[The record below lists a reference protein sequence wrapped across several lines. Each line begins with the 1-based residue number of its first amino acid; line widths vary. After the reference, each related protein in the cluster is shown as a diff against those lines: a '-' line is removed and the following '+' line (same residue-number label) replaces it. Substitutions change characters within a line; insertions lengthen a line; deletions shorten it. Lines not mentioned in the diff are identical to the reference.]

1 MERKYKS
8 KLFKP
13 KNFKEEKMEKLAI
26 LDCGGQYTKVIDRR
40 VRELG
45 VKSDIFPISVKAEEL
60 KSYQA
65 VILSGGPNNIGE
77 AQRLNFDN
85 RLFELGIPVLG
96 ICYGLHLMSDNFGGK
111 IDSNIKKEYG
121 ATEIKI
127 DTSALIFDGLD
138 ENQQVLMSHGD
149 TVKNCPEGFKVIAK
163 SGEAIAAIGDENRKM
178 YGFQFHPEVDLTEN
192 GMKMLEN
199 FIRKVASYKEVYA
212 LEDRIQTSIKMIQE
226 KVGNNK
232 IIVLVSGGVDS
243 AVTAA
248 LLVKA
253 LPAENIYA
261 IHIDSGFMRK
271 NESDLVCENLKAL
284 GMKNL
289 IRENAKDYFFNTVVE
304 TEEGKIGPLV
314 KETDPEKKRRII
326 GEIFIQIAN
335 NVIERLGLDK
345 ENTFIAQG
353 TLRPDLIESGNPDIS
368 GFAHKI
374 KTHHNDVEIVR
385 QARKKG
391 LIVETNADWH
401 KDEVRKVARKLGLD
415 EKIASR
421 QPFPGPGLAI
431 RLICHNKSDEAV
443 ITGKEV
449 EDLKQILKDTN
460 QNGYIVPI
468 KSVGVQ
474 GDARS
479 YKNLCILEGDKLDF
493 NWKEVTDKA
502 KEITDNILTIN
513 RVAYILNK
521 SKIEGEIKCFDMRIE
536 DETVDLLRELDN
548 IITTN
553 LVDAKV
559 NQTFGVLIPVGIT
572 KKYSVAI
579 RTFVTND
586 FMTGRPGEIGKE
598 ITKESMQK
606 IVNQIEEKFGDKVE
620 FVLYDVTSK
629 PPATTEWQ

>member
-1 MERKYKS
+1 
-8 KLFKP
+8 
-13 KNFKEEKMEKLAI
+13 MEKLAI

-45 VKSDIFPISVKAEEL
+45 VKSDIFPINVKSEDL
-60 KSYQA
+60 KDYKS

-77 AQRLNFDN
+77 AQRLNFYKK
-85 RLFELGIPVLG
+85 
-96 ICYGLHLMSDNFGGK
+96 CYGMQLMSDHFGGVVAS
-111 IDSNIKKEYG
+111 DVKKEYG
-121 ATEIKI
+121 QCEVTI
-127 DTSALIFDGLD
+127 DLAAPIFDGLS
-138 ENQQVLMSHGD
+138 EKEQVLMSHGD
-149 TVKNCPEGFKVIAK
+149 TVKVKPEGFEVIAK
-163 SGEAIAAIGDENRKM
+163 SGDAIAAIGDVQRKM

-199 FIRKVASYKEVYA
+199 FIRKVAEYKEVYA

-226 KVGNNK
+226 KVGDKK
-232 IIVLVSGGVDS
+232 IICLVSGGVDS

-271 NESDLVCENLKAL
+271 NESDIVCENLKEL

-289 IRENAKDYFFNTVVE
+289 IRENAKDYFMNTIVE
-304 TEEGKIGPLV
+304 TEEGPIGPLV
-314 KETDPEKKRRII
+314 DTVDPEKKRRII

-335 NVIERLGLDK
+335 QVIERLGLDK

-401 KDEVRKVARKLGLD
+401 KDEVRRVARKLGLD
-415 EKIASR
+415 EAIASR

-431 RLICHNKSDEAV
+431 RLICHDKND
-443 ITGKEV
+443 EV
-449 EDLKQILKDTN
+449 EITSEEVAKLNEILGQTTEK
-460 QNGYIVPI
+460 GFILPI

-479 YKNLCILEGDKLDF
+479 YRNLCLMAGRKTDF
-493 NWKEVTDKA
+493 NWKEVTTNA
-502 KEITDNILTIN
+502 KEITDTINSIN
-513 RVAYILNK
+513 RVGYILNK
-521 SKIEGEIKCFDMRIE
+521 SEINDEIKCFNMRIE
-536 DETVDLLRELDN
+536 DENVELLRELDY
-548 IITTN
+548 IVTTTLDN
-553 LVDAKV
+553 AKV
-559 NQTFGVLIPVGIT
+559 NQTFAVLIPIGIT

-586 FMTGRPGEIGKE
+586 FMTGRTGEIGKE
-598 ITKESMQK
+598 VEKKKIKKVVNEIES
-606 IVNQIEEKFGDKVE
+606 KFGDKIE
-620 FVLYDVTSK
+620 FVIYDVTSK

>member
-1 MERKYKS
+1 
-8 KLFKP
+8 
-13 KNFKEEKMEKLAI
+13 MEKLAI

-45 VKSDIFPISVKAEEL
+45 VKSDIFPINVKSEDL
-60 KSYQA
+60 KDYKS

-77 AQRLNFDN
+77 AQRLNFDDKI
-85 RLFELGIPVLG
+85 FELGIPVLG
-96 ICYGLHLMSDNFGGK
+96 ICYGMQLMSDHFGGVVAS
-111 IDSNIKKEYG
+111 DVKKEYG
-121 ATEIKI
+121 QCEVTI
-127 DTSALIFDGLD
+127 DLAAPIFDGLS
-138 ENQQVLMSHGD
+138 EKEQVLMSHGD
-149 TVKNCPEGFKVIAK
+149 TVKVKPEGFEVIAK
-163 SGEAIAAIGDENRKM
+163 SGDAIAAIGDVQRKM

-199 FIRKVASYKEVYA
+199 FIRKVAEYKEVYA

-226 KVGNNK
+226 KVGNKK
-232 IIVLVSGGVDS
+232 IICLVSGGVDS

-271 NESDLVCENLKAL
+271 NESDIVCENLKEL

-289 IRENAKDYFFNTVVE
+289 IRENAKDYFMNTIVE
-304 TEEGKIGPLV
+304 TEEGPIGPLV
-314 KETDPEKKRRII
+314 DTVDPEKKRRII

-335 NVIERLGLDK
+335 QVIERLGLDK
-345 ENTFIAQG
+345 DNTFIAQG

-401 KDEVRKVARKLGLD
+401 KDEVRRVARKLGLD
-415 EKIASR
+415 EAIASR

-431 RLICHNKSDEAV
+431 RLICHDKNE
-443 ITGKEV
+443 EV
-449 EDLKQILKDTN
+449 EITSEEVTKLNEILGQTPEK
-460 QNGYIVPI
+460 GFILPI

-479 YKNLCILEGDKLDF
+479 YRNLCLMAGRKTDF
-493 NWKEVTDKA
+493 NWKEVTTNA
-502 KEITDNILTIN
+502 KEITDRINSIN
-513 RVAYILNK
+513 RVGYILNK
-521 SKIEGEIKCFDMRIE
+521 SEINDEIKCFNMRIE
-536 DETVDLLRELDN
+536 DENVELLRELDY
-548 IITTN
+548 IVTTTLEN
-553 LVDAKV
+553 AKV
-559 NQTFGVLIPVGIT
+559 NQTFAVLIPIGIT

-598 ITKESMQK
+598 VEKADIEK
-606 IVNQIEEKFGDKVE
+606 IVNEIESKYGDKIE
-620 FVLYDVTSK
+620 FVIYDVTSK

>member
-1 MERKYKS
+1 
-8 KLFKP
+8 
-13 KNFKEEKMEKLAI
+13 MEKLAI

-45 VKSDIFPISVKAEEL
+45 VKSDIFPINVKSEDL
-60 KSYQA
+60 KDYKS

-77 AQRLNFDN
+77 AQRLNFDDKI
-85 RLFELGIPVLG
+85 FELGIPVLG
-96 ICYGLHLMSDNFGGK
+96 ICYGMQLMSDHFGG
-111 IDSNIKKEYG
+111 IVASDVKKEYG
-121 ATEIKI
+121 QCEVTI
-127 DTSALIFDGLD
+127 DLAAPIFDGLS
-138 ENQQVLMSHGD
+138 EKEQVLMSHGD
-149 TVKNCPEGFKVIAK
+149 TVKVKPDGFEVIAK
-163 SGEAIAAIGDENRKM
+163 SGDAIAAIGDVGRKM

-199 FIRKVASYKEVYA
+199 FIRKVAEYKEVYA

-226 KVGNNK
+226 KVGDKK
-232 IIVLVSGGVDS
+232 IICLVSGGVDS

-271 NESDLVCENLKAL
+271 NESDIVCENLKEL

-289 IRENAKDYFFNTVVE
+289 IRENAKDYFMNTIVE
-304 TEEGKIGPLV
+304 TEEGPIGPLV
-314 KETDPEKKRRII
+314 DTVDPEKKRRII

-335 NVIERLGLDK
+335 QVIERLGLDK

-401 KDEVRKVARKLGLD
+401 KDEVRRVARKLGLD
-415 EKIASR
+415 EAIASR

-431 RLICHNKSDEAV
+431 RLICHDKNE
-443 ITGKEV
+443 EV
-449 EDLKQILKDTN
+449 EITSEEVAKLNEILGQTPEK
-460 QNGYIVPI
+460 GFILPI

-479 YKNLCILEGDKLDF
+479 YRNLCLMAGRKTDF
-493 NWKEVTDKA
+493 DWKEVTTNA
-502 KEITDNILTIN
+502 KEITDRINSIN
-513 RVAYILNK
+513 RVGYILNK
-521 SKIEGEIKCFDMRIE
+521 SEINDEIKCFNMRIE
-536 DETVDLLRELDN
+536 DENVELLRELDY
-548 IITTN
+548 IVTTTLEN
-553 LVDAKV
+553 AKV
-559 NQTFGVLIPVGIT
+559 NQTFAVLIPIGIT

-598 ITKESMQK
+598 VEKADIEK
-606 IVNQIEEKFGDKVE
+606 IVNEIESKFGDKIE
-620 FVLYDVTSK
+620 FVIYDVTSK

>member
-1 MERKYKS
+1 
-8 KLFKP
+8 
-13 KNFKEEKMEKLAI
+13 MEKLAI

-45 VKSDIFPISVKAEEL
+45 VKSDIFPINVKAEDL
-60 KSYQA
+60 KDYKA

-77 AQRLNFDN
+77 AGRLNFDEKI
-85 RLFELGIPVLG
+85 FELGVPVLG
-96 ICYGLHLMSDNFGGK
+96 ICYGMQLMSDHFGGI

-121 ATEIKI
+121 ATDVWI
-127 DTSALIFDGLD
+127 DVNSTIFEGLN
-138 ENQQVLMSHGD
+138 EKEQVLMSHGD
-149 TVKNCPEGFKVIAK
+149 TVKVKPEGFQIIAK
-163 SGEAIAAIGDENRKM
+163 SGDAIAAIGDETRKM

-199 FIRKVASYKEVYA
+199 FIRKVACYKEVYA
-212 LEDRIQTSIKMIQE
+212 LDDRIESSIKMIKE
-226 KVGNNK
+226 KVGDNK

-314 KETDPEKKRRII
+314 NEVDPEKKRRII

-335 NVIERLGLDK
+335 QVIERLGLDK

-401 KDEVRKVARKLGLD
+401 KDEVRRVARKLGLD
-415 EKIASR
+415 EAIASR

-431 RLICHNKSDEAV
+431 RLICHDKQDEAI
-443 ITGKEV
+443 ITDEEVDKLKE
-449 EDLKQILKDTN
+449 ILENTN
-460 QNGYIVPI
+460 QNGYILPI

-479 YKNLCILEGDKLDF
+479 YRNLCLMEGEKIDF
-493 NWKEVTDKA
+493 DWKQITTKA
-502 KEITDNILTIN
+502 KEITDSINTIN
-513 RVAYILNK
+513 RVGYILNK
-521 SKIEGEIKCFDMRIE
+521 ANFNEEIKCHDMRIA
-536 DETVDLLRELDN
+536 DENVELLRELDK
-548 IITTN
+548 IVTSN
-553 LVDAKV
+553 LEEAKV
-559 NQTFGVLIPVGIT
+559 NQIFAVLIPIGIT

-586 FMTGRPGEIGKE
+586 FMTGRAGEIGKE
-598 ITKESMQK
+598 VSKEAIET
-606 IVNQIEEKFGDKVE
+606 IVKKIEEKFGDKIE
-620 FVLYDVTSK
+620 FIIYDVTSK

>member
-1 MERKYKS
+1 
-8 KLFKP
+8 
-13 KNFKEEKMEKLAI
+13 MEKLAI

-45 VKSDIFPISVKAEEL
+45 VKSEIFPINVKSEEI
-60 KSYQA
+60 KDYQA

-77 AQRLNFDN
+77 SQRLNFDEKI
-85 RLFELGIPVLG
+85 FEMGIPVLG
-96 ICYGLHLMSDNFGGK
+96 ICYGMQLMSDHFGGI

-121 ATEIKI
+121 QCEVWI
-127 DTSALIFDGLD
+127 DNSMPIFDGL
-138 ENQQVLMSHGD
+138 EETQMVLMSHGD
-149 TVKNCPEGFKVIAK
+149 NVRNTPNGFKIIAK
-163 SGEAIAAIGDENRKM
+163 SGDAISGIGNEDKKM

-192 GMKMLEN
+192 GMKMLDN
-199 FIRKVASYKEVYA
+199 FIRKVAEYKEVYA
-212 LEDRIQTSIKMIQE
+212 LEDRIQASIKMIQD

-232 IIVLVSGGVDS
+232 IISLFSGGVDS
-243 AVTAA
+243 AVTTA

-253 LPAENIYA
+253 LPVENIYA

-271 NESDLVCENLKAL
+271 NESDIVCENLKNL
-284 GMKNL
+284 GLKHL
-289 IRENAKDYFFNTVVE
+289 IRENAKNEFFNTIVE
-304 TEEGKIGPLV
+304 TENGPIGPLV
-314 KETDPEKKRRII
+314 NETDPERKRRII
-326 GEIFIQIAN
+326 GEVFIQIAN
-335 NVIERLGLDK
+335 KVIDRLGLDK
-345 ENTFIAQG
+345 ETTFIAQG
-353 TLRPDLIESGNPDIS
+353 TLRPDLIESGNPEIS

-391 LIVETNADWH
+391 LIVETNSDWH

-431 RLICHNKSDEAV
+431 RLICHDKTS
-443 ITGKEV
+443 EV
-449 EDLKQILKDTN
+449 EITSQEVETLASILNNTDQK
-460 QNGYIVPI
+460 GFILPI

-479 YKNLCILEGDKLDF
+479 YRNLCLLEGNKTEF
-493 NWKEVTDKA
+493 NWKDITSKA
-502 KEITDNILTIN
+502 KEITDKINTIN
-513 RVAYILNK
+513 RVGYILNK
-521 SKIEGEIKCFDMRIE
+521 NNIEGNINCYDMRIT
-536 DETVDLLRELDN
+536 DENVNLLRELDY
-548 IITTN
+548 IVTTK
-553 LVDAKV
+553 LEDAKLS
-559 NQTFGVLIPVGIT
+559 QTFAVLIPIGIT

-598 ITKESMQK
+598 VPKVKIEEIVKE
-606 IVNQIEEKFGDKVE
+606 IEEKFGDKIE
-620 FVLYDVTSK
+620 FVIYDVTSK

>member
-1 MERKYKS
+1 
-8 KLFKP
+8 
-13 KNFKEEKMEKLAI
+13 MEKLAI

-45 VKSDIFPISVKAEEL
+45 VKSDIFPINVRSADL
-60 KSYQA
+60 KEYQA

-77 AQRLNFDN
+77 SQRLNFDEKI
-85 RLFELGIPVLG
+85 FELGIPVLG
-96 ICYGLHLMSDNFGGK
+96 ICYGMQLMSDYFGG
-111 IDSNIKKEYG
+111 IVASDIKKEYG
-121 ATEIKI
+121 QCEVWV
-127 DTSALIFDGLD
+127 DTKSPIFDGL
-138 ENQQVLMSHGD
+138 EEYEQVLMSHGD
-149 TVKNCPEGFKVIAK
+149 TVKKKPEGFDIIAK
-163 SGEAIAAIGDENRKM
+163 SGDAIAGIGNFDKKM
-178 YGFQFHPEVDLTEN
+178 YGFQFHPEVDLTTN

-199 FIRKVASYKEVYA
+199 FIRKVAGYKEVYA
-212 LEDRIQTSIKMIQE
+212 LEDRIESSIKMIQE

-271 NESDLVCENLKAL
+271 NESDIVCENLKEL

-289 IRENAKDYFFNTVVE
+289 IRENAKDYFMNTIVE
-304 TEEGKIGPLV
+304 TEEGPIGPLV
-314 KETDPEKKRRII
+314 DTVDPEKKRRII

-335 NVIERLGLDK
+335 QVIERLGLDK

-401 KDEVRKVARKLGLD
+401 KDEVRRVARKLGLD
-415 EKIASR
+415 EEIASR

-431 RLICHNKSDEAV
+431 RLICHDKNDEV
-443 ITGKEV
+443 KIEQ
-449 EDLKQILKDTN
+449 EDVKKLTEILKDTE
-460 QNGYIVPI
+460 QKGYILPI

-479 YKNLCILEGDKLDF
+479 YRNLCLIEGKEINFDWKLAT
-493 NWKEVTDKA
+493 VKA
-502 KEITDNILTIN
+502 KEITDTITSIN
-513 RVAYILNK
+513 RVGYILNK
-521 SKIEGEIKCFDMRIE
+521 SNFDGEIKCFDMKIG
-536 DETVDLLRELDN
+536 DENVELLRELDK
-548 IITTN
+548 IVTSN
-553 LVDAKV
+553 LEKAKV
-559 NQTFGVLIPVGIT
+559 NQTFAVLIPIGIT

-598 ITKESMQK
+598 VQKQDIENIVKE
-606 IVNQIEEKFGDKVE
+606 IENKYGDKIE
-620 FVLYDVTSK
+620 FVIYDITSK

>member
-1 MERKYKS
+1 
-8 KLFKP
+8 
-13 KNFKEEKMEKLAI
+13 MEKLAI

-45 VKSDIFPISVKAEEL
+45 VKSDIFPINVKSEDL
-60 KSYQA
+60 KDYKS

-77 AQRLNFDN
+77 AQRLNFDDKI
-85 RLFELGIPVLG
+85 FELGIPVLG
-96 ICYGLHLMSDNFGGK
+96 ICYGMQLMSDHFGGVVAS
-111 IDSNIKKEYG
+111 DVKKEYG
-121 ATEIKI
+121 QCEVTI
-127 DTSALIFDGLD
+127 DLAAPIFDGLS
-138 ENQQVLMSHGD
+138 EKEQVLMSHGD
-149 TVKNCPEGFKVIAK
+149 TVKVKPEGFEVIAK
-163 SGEAIAAIGDENRKM
+163 SGDAIAAIGDAQRKM

-199 FIRKVASYKEVYA
+199 FIRKVAEYKEVYA

-226 KVGNNK
+226 KVGDKK
-232 IIVLVSGGVDS
+232 IICLVSGGVDS

-271 NESDLVCENLKAL
+271 NESDIVCENLKEL

-289 IRENAKDYFFNTVVE
+289 IRENAKDYFMNTIVE
-304 TEEGKIGPLV
+304 TEEGPIGPLV
-314 KETDPEKKRRII
+314 DTVDPEKKRRII
-326 GEIFIQIAN
+326 GEILIQIAN
-335 NVIERLGLDK
+335 QVIERLGLDK

-401 KDEVRKVARKLGLD
+401 KDEVRRVARKLGLD
-415 EKIASR
+415 EAIASR

-431 RLICHNKSDEAV
+431 RLICHDKNE
-443 ITGKEV
+443 EV
-449 EDLKQILKDTN
+449 EITSEEVAKLNEILGQTPEK
-460 QNGYIVPI
+460 GFILPI

-479 YKNLCILEGDKLDF
+479 YRNLCLMAGRKTDF
-493 NWKEVTDKA
+493 NWKEVTTNA
-502 KEITDNILTIN
+502 KEITDRINSIN
-513 RVAYILNK
+513 RVGYILNK
-521 SKIEGEIKCFDMRIE
+521 SEINDEIKCFNMRIE
-536 DETVDLLRELDN
+536 DENVELLRELDY
-548 IITTN
+548 IVTTT
-553 LVDAKV
+553 LDKAKV
-559 NQTFGVLIPVGIT
+559 NQTFAVLIPIGIT

-598 ITKESMQK
+598 VEKADIEK
-606 IVNQIEEKFGDKVE
+606 IVNEIESKFGDKIE
-620 FVLYDVTSK
+620 FVIYDVTSK

>member
-1 MERKYKS
+1 
-8 KLFKP
+8 
-13 KNFKEEKMEKLAI
+13 MEKLAI

-45 VKSDIFPISVKAEEL
+45 VKSDIFPINVKSEDL
-60 KSYQA
+60 KEYQS

-77 AQRLNFDN
+77 AQRLNFDQKI
-85 RLFELGIPVLG
+85 FELGIPVLG
-96 ICYGLHLMSDNFGGK
+96 ICYGMQLMSDHFGGVVAS
-111 IDSNIKKEYG
+111 DVKKEYG
-121 ATEIKI
+121 QCEVWVDNT
-127 DTSALIFDGLD
+127 TPIFDGL
-138 ENQQVLMSHGD
+138 EEMQQVLMSHGD
-149 TVKNCPEGFKVIAK
+149 TVKVKPQGFEVIAK
-163 SGEAIAAIGDENRKM
+163 SGDAIAAIGDVNRKM
-178 YGFQFHPEVDLTEN
+178 YGFQFHPEVDLTVE

-199 FIRKVASYKEVYA
+199 FIRKVAGYKEIYA
-212 LEDRIQTSIKMIQE
+212 LEDRIETSIKMIQQ

-253 LPAENIYA
+253 LPADNIYA

-271 NESDLVCENLKAL
+271 NESDRVCENLKEL

-289 IRENAKDYFFNTVVE
+289 IRENAKDYFFNTIVD
-304 TEEGKIGPLV
+304 TEEGPIGPLV
-314 KETDPEKKRRII
+314 DTVDPEKKRRII

-335 NVIERLGLDK
+335 RVIERLGLDK

-401 KDEVRKVARKLGLD
+401 KDEVRKVARKLGL
-415 EKIASR
+415 EEAIASR

-431 RLICHNKSDEAV
+431 RLICHDKKEEAQ
-443 ITGKEV
+443 ISPEDV
-449 EDLKQILKDTN
+449 EKLSHILEGTKQKGTIL
-460 QNGYIVPI
+460 PI

-479 YKNLCILEGDKLDF
+479 YRNLCLMSGEKTEF
-493 NWKEVTDKA
+493 NWKEVTTKA
-502 KEITDNILTIN
+502 KEITDSIFSIN
-513 RVAYILNK
+513 RVGYILNK
-521 SKIEGEIKCFDMRIE
+521 SDIEEDIKCFDMKIA
-536 DETVDLLRELDN
+536 DENVDLLRELDY
-548 IITTN
+548 IVTTN
-553 LVDAKV
+553 LEKAKV
-559 NQTFGVLIPVGIT
+559 NQTFAVLIPIGIT

-598 ITKESMQK
+598 VQKEMIEK
-606 IVNQIEEKFGDKVE
+606 IVAEIESKFSDKIE
-620 FVLYDVTSK
+620 FIIYDVTSK

>member
-1 MERKYKS
+1 
-8 KLFKP
+8 
-13 KNFKEEKMEKLAI
+13 MEKLAI

-40 VRELG
+40 IRELG
-45 VKSDIFPISVKAEEL
+45 VKSDIFPINVKSEDL
-60 KSYQA
+60 CGYQS

-77 AQRLNFDN
+77 AQRLNFDKKI
-85 RLFELGIPVLG
+85 FELGIPVLG
-96 ICYGLHLMSDNFGGK
+96 ICYGMQLMSDYFGG
-111 IDSNIKKEYG
+111 IVDSNIKKEYG
-121 ATEIKI
+121 QCEVTIDNSIPIFEGLSKI
-127 DTSALIFDGLD
+127 
-138 ENQQVLMSHGD
+138 EQVLMSHGD
-149 TVKNCPEGFKVIAK
+149 TVKQKPVGFEIIAK
-163 SGEAIAAIGDENRKM
+163 SGNEIAGIGSVEKKM
-178 YGFQFHPEVDLTEN
+178 YGFQFHPEVDLTVN

-199 FIRKVASYKEVYA
+199 FVRKVVGYKEIYA
-212 LEDRIQTSIKMIQE
+212 LEDRIETSIKMIQE
-226 KVGNNK
+226 KVKDNK
-232 IIVLVSGGVDS
+232 IICLVSGGVDS

-253 LPAENIYA
+253 LNPDNIYA

-271 NESDLVCENLKAL
+271 NESDLVCENLKRL

-289 IRENAKDYFFNTVVE
+289 IRENAKEYFFNTVI
-304 TEEGKIGPLV
+304 EENGKKLGPLV
-314 KETDPEKKRRII
+314 ETVDPEEKRRII
-326 GEIFIQIAN
+326 GEIFIRIAN
-335 NVIERLGLDK
+335 NVIERLGLNK

-391 LIVETNADWH
+391 LIVETNSDWH
-401 KDEVRKVARKLGLD
+401 KDEVRKVARKLGLA
-415 EKIASR
+415 EEIASR

-431 RLICHNKSDEAV
+431 RLICHDKNEEAE
-443 ITGKEV
+443 ILP
-449 EDLKQILKDTN
+449 EDVKKLTEILENTSEK
-460 QNGYIVPI
+460 GYIVPI

-479 YKNLCILEGDKLDF
+479 YKNLCLLSGNKIDF
-493 NWKEVTDKA
+493 DWKKVTAKA
-502 KEITDNILTIN
+502 KEITDTITSIN

-521 SKIEGEIKCFDMRIE
+521 DKFEDDIKCYDMKIN
-536 DETVDLLRELDN
+536 DENVNLLRELDK
-548 IITTN
+548 IVTSN
-553 LVDAKV
+553 LEKAQV
-559 NQTFGVLIPVGIT
+559 NQTFAVLIPIGIT

-598 ITKESMQK
+598 VSKEK
-606 IVNQIEEKFGDKVE
+606 IENIVKEIESKYGDKIE
-620 FVLYDVTSK
+620 FIAYDVTSK